1 MLVVFLVV
9 SFAELIFIL
18 GVFNI
23 IPCSRFLA
31 TVLPGVLVDMTNI
44 TRQEAN
50 LNLLNQNSLLEQA
63 AKLKAE
69 DMALKGYFSHTSPE
83 GIAPWYWFDKV
94 GYKFAYAGENLA
106 VNFLDSSILHQA
118 WLNSPSHKANII
130 NSNFSE
136 IGISTSQGI
145 YKGKQAIFVVQLFGT
160 QNTAIQGSRP
170 AEPIMLS
177 KTPKKINTNVL
188 GETAVNDIQI
198 IEEEESFI
206 AVKRIGDEQATD
218 TINPVS
224 LKRYSSWY
232 SRLFASPN
240 FTISYFLSAIFI
252 IVAAS
257 LILKIFV
264 KIKIQFPALILNGVI
279 ILLIIVG
286 ALYFNHWLIRFIG
299 KIV

>member
-9 SFAELIFIL
+9 SFAELLFIL

-50 LNLLNQNSLLEQA
+50 LNVLNPNSLLEQA
-63 AKLKAE
+63 AQLKAE

-106 VNFLDSSILHQA
+106 VNFLDSSVLHQT

-136 IGISTSQGI
+136 I
-145 YKGKQAIFVVQLFGT
+145 
-160 QNTAIQGSRP
+160 
-170 AEPIMLS
+170 
-177 KTPKKINTNVL
+177 
-188 GETAVNDIQI
+188 
-198 IEEEESFI
+198 
-206 AVKRIGDEQATD
+206 
-218 TINPVS
+218 
-224 LKRYSSWY
+224 
-232 SRLFASPN
+232 
-240 FTISYFLSAIFI
+240 
-252 IVAAS
+252 
-257 LILKIFV
+257 
-264 KIKIQFPALILNGVI
+264 
-279 ILLIIVG
+279 
-286 ALYFNHWLIRFIG
+286 
-299 KIV
+299 